1 MAEIPKFIKFAKK
14 YSAMSIKEKF
24 LKWFWFTFKN
34 PVVRKGEAGGF
45 RFVFRRFDLTIET
58 LSGNFK
64 AKFMADEHPYSV
76 LVGCEQEKT
85 IHGYCALLYQIGK
98 LMTTDA
104 GFVGDLQKALSKYDK
119 RLQKQAES
127 NVKEDET
134 EEKIA
139 LETEK
144 QIQEVVEMPKNER
157 RKYER
162 GVDGRFRKAVA
173 QSLKEK
179 EA

>member
-1 MAEIPKFIKFAKK
+1 
-14 YSAMSIKEKF
+14 MSIKEKI

-34 PVVRKGEAGGF
+34 PVVRKGESGGF

-64 AKFMADEHPYSV
+64 ARFMADAHPYAV
-76 LVGCEQEKT
+76 LVGCEKDET
-85 IHGYCALLYQIGK
+85 IHGYCTILYQIGK
-98 LMTTDA
+98 LLTTDA
-104 GFVGDLQKALSKYDK
+104 GFVGDIQKAIAKYEK
-119 RLQKQAES
+119 RLQKQAASE
-127 NVKEDET
+127 VVEDET

-144 QIQEVVEMPKNER
+144 QIQEVVEMPKKER

-162 GVDGRFRKAVA
+162 GVDGRFKAAVKKAV
-173 QSLKEK
+173 KEV
-179 EA
+179 EHES